1 MNFALRPAALALL
14 AVATVAAQTPD
25 YGPAPQ
31 AGPVDI
37 LPLAEVK
44 PGMEAVAWTTFVG
57 EEPEAMPLEILGVMH
72 NAWGPKQDI
81 ILAKLGGKGQRTN
94 VAAGMSGSP
103 VYFDG
108 KLLGAISLRFS
119 VFSPDAI
126 AGITPIELML
136 EINELDRS
144 RPPQVPAPSAGDAA
158 ALFEN
163 LGVRVWNSINAE
175 QPVDDRQFQPI
186 ETPVVVSG
194 LHDGVLDVM
203 GGWFRR
209 QGYRFVQGGAS
220 ARSLEKGDP
229 ANSLQPGEPIAAVL
243 ISGDMSATALGTTSY
258 NDGRKVLG
266 FGHAM
271 FNSGP
276 IEAPLATGDVV
287 HVLASQ
293 FQPAK
298 IANASSIVGALKQD
312 RHSGIMGVLG
322 EEAAVVPV
330 HVTVRSF
337 GENDEVSEKDFHYEV
352 FQNERWTPQLLM
364 LSLYNSMFAV
374 NDFSEETT
382 YRLDGK
388 MSFEGAHEVEFT
400 TLQSV
405 SNGPAP
411 APLVLAGSV
420 AGKLQRVLANTS
432 ETPRIEAVEVTIDRL
447 PERRVAVIEQVWVEQ
462 RRVSPGEML
471 RGKVVL
477 QPFRGDRFERAFE
490 IRIPESAAKG
500 RLSLTVSDASL
511 PNRSQ
516 QAAAQRLRTMSL
528 PQAVS
533 LLNQE
538 RSNDRIYISLA
549 DRSPTAHVGDQTLPN
564 MPLTAL
570 AVMRPSAQGRL
581 ALEARSPL
589 AETSIALDALV
600 SGLQTLSVEVQ

>member
-1 MNFALRPAALALL
+1 MRYSSLMIVPALFAVSA
-14 AVATVAAQTPD
+14 AAQAPD
-25 YGPAPQ
+25 YGPAPK
-31 AGPVDI
+31 AGPVEI
-37 LPLAEVK
+37 LPLEEVK
-44 PGMEAVAWTTFVG
+44 PGLRAVAWTTFVG
-57 EEPEAMPLEILGVMH
+57 EAPEPMPVEILGVMH
-72 NAWGPKQDI
+72 NAWGPRQDI

-103 VYFDG
+103 VYYDG

-136 EINELDRS
+136 EINEIDSS
-144 RPPQVPAPSAGDAA
+144 RPLQASLPKPGQDVAA
-158 ALFEN
+158 FED
-163 LGVRVWNSINAE
+163 LGFEVWNSVNAE

-186 ETPVVVSG
+186 ETPVAVSG

-203 GGWFRR
+203 GGYFRK

-220 ARSLEKGDP
+220 ARDLTAGDP
-229 ANSLQPGEPIAAVL
+229 SDALHPGEPIAAVL

-258 NDGRKVLG
+258 NDGRNVLG

-271 FNSGP
+271 FNAGP

-293 FQPAK
+293 FSPAK

-330 HVTVRSF
+330 RVRVRSF
-337 GENDEVSEKDFHYEV
+337 GDGDEVSEKSFQYKV
-352 FQNERWTPQLLM
+352 FQNEQWTPQLLM
-364 LSLYNSMFAV
+364 LSLYNSMFSV
-374 NDFSEETT
+374 NDFSAETT
-382 YRLDGK
+382 YRLNAK
-388 MSFEGAHEVEFT
+388 MSFEGAHEVQFK
-400 TLQSV
+400 TLQAV

-420 AGKLQRVLANTS
+420 AGKLQRVFANTS
-432 ETPRIEAVEVTIDRL
+432 ETPRVEAVEVSIDRL
-447 PERRVAVIEQVWVEQ
+447 PERRTAVIEQVWVEQ
-462 RRVSPGEML
+462 QRVRPGDEL
-471 RGKVVL
+471 RGKIMI
-477 QPFRGDRFERAFE
+477 QPFRGDRYQKSFS
-490 IRIPESAAKG
+490 IRVPESAAKG
-500 RLSLTVSDASL
+500 RLTLTVSDASVA
-511 PNRSQ
+511 NRTQ

-538 RSNDRIYISLA
+538 RSNDRVYISLA
-549 DRSPTAHVGDQTLPN
+549 DRSPTAHLGERKLPN

-570 AVMRPSAQGRL
+570 AVVRPSAQGKL
-581 ALEARSPL
+581 ALELRSPL
-589 AETSIALDALV
+589 AETSIPLDALV
-600 SGLQTLSVEVQ
+600 SGLQSLSIEVQ